1 MTAMSATSATGVI
14 CDLRTAWTFTDGE
27 LPPDRVE
34 VVGNRGS
41 VELTVGAGLDVYAE
55 GHRTHYPAASEDD
68 PLRNEQDHFLACVR
82 DRSRDAGAHSVASF
96 GRIDAGRCGDRISA
110 VLIAHRETRN
120 GDIQPRLRL
129 NAPASAKELKTIGMS
144 VGSLSNPYFIALA
157 EGATNA
163 AKKINPDAK
172 LTVVSSEYDLG
183 KQFSQ
188 MDNFIAAGVDLILV
202 AADDPQTH

>member
-1 MTAMSATSATGVI
+1 MSAVA
-14 CDLRTAWTFTDGE
+14 L
-27 LPPDRVE
+27 
-34 VVGNRGS
+34 
-41 VELTVGAGLDVYAE
+41 
-55 GHRTHYPAASEDD
+55 AAM
-68 PLRNEQDHFLACVR
+68 
-82 DRSRDAGAHSVASF
+82 
-96 GRIDAGRCGDRISA
+96 
-110 VLIAHRETRN
+110 
-120 GDIQPRLRL
+120 
-129 NAPASAKELKTIGMS
+129 PASAKELKTIGMS

-202 AADDPQTH
+202 AADDPPTR

>member
-1 MTAMSATSATGVI
+1 M
-14 CDLRTAWTFTDGE
+14 R
-27 LPPDRVE
+27 P
-34 VVGNRGS
+34 
-41 VELTVGAGLDVYAE
+41 
-55 GHRTHYPAASEDD
+55 
-68 PLRNEQDHFLACVR
+68 
-82 DRSRDAGAHSVASF
+82 RSFGGAGAHSVASF
-96 GRIDAGRCGDRISA
+96 GWIDAGRCGDRISA
-110 VLIAHRETRN
+110 VLIADRQIRN

-129 NAPASAKELKTIGMS
+129 SAPASAKELKTIGMS

-157 EGATNA
+157 EGATSA

-172 LTVVSSEYDLG
+172 LIVVSSEYDLG